1 MMRRYCRMKE
11 LLVIFLSLIIS
22 GTVLLLHHD
31 SFIQLNTDFS
41 TNHHEDNGEF
51 VCRCDSENIDISKV
65 CVSKI
70 GILPLGTIQ
79 ILCNK
84 GRGRGV
90 GQMIML

>member
-1 MMRRYCRMKE
+1 MKE

-51 VCRCDSENIDISKV
+51 VCRCDSENCRALLSRYDAPPAIDAANEELSSLQVETIFS
-65 CVSKI
+65 CV
-70 GILPLGTIQ
+70 
-79 ILCNK
+79 
-84 GRGRGV
+84 
-90 GQMIML
+90 

>member
-1 MMRRYCRMKE
+1 MKE

-65 CVSKI
+65 CASI
-70 GILPLGTIQ
+70 IRILPLGTFQ
-79 ILCNK
+79 ILHQ
-84 GRGRGV
+84 RERV
-90 GQMIML
+90 RQ